1 MIELLRIILDLVLS
15 ILVIVWMMHDKKLAT
30 LLLGMK
36 DLLYTIFSQLNH
48 IQMDQQQLAAEL
60 AALKAQSEKSKTE
73 IINKIDTLEDAIVN
87 AGQVSPEVQEALANL
102 KTAVQGVDDI
112 VPDEVQL
119 PAEEAKEETT
129 EE

>member
-1 MIELLRIILDLVLS
+1 MIDILRIILDLVLS
-15 ILVIVWMMHDKKLAT
+15 ILVIVWIWYDKKSALM
-30 LLLGMK
+30 LNNMK
-36 DLLYTIFSQLNH
+36 DLLYAIFSQLNH
-48 IQMDQQQLAAEL
+48 IQMDQQQLAADL
-60 AALKAQSEKSKTE
+60 AALKKQTEKSKTE

-112 VPDEVQL
+112 VPDAVEL
-119 PAEEAKEETT
+119 PAEEVKEETT